1 MWSYL
6 LAGELAQHRGDV
18 AGVLGHHPADGL
30 LHRGGDAARHTG
42 HDLLQLQQRQR
53 RVPEGPQELL
63 HPVLQLQRDQSV
75 SLRPA
80 GGVGAATQPGM
91 GVARHTKPSRPRAL

>member
-1 MWSYL
+1 MRPYL
-6 LAGELAQHRGDV
+6 LAGELAEHRGDV

-30 LHRGGDAARHTG
+30 LHGGGNAARHTG
-42 HDLLQLQQRQR
+42 HDLLKLQQRQR

-75 SLRPA
+75 GPRPTATQHAA
-80 GGVGAATQPGM
+80 GGA
-91 GVARHTKPSRPRAL
+91 